1 MQFEILD
8 EIQHIETIA
17 VGNAIRELPRLKKQ
31 YGDGRWRKL
40 KGSAMLRLQSGKVV
54 KAEIHWYEADGIGK
68 REYKIKRLIRN

>member
-8 EIQHIETIA
+8 EIQHIETITI
-17 VGNAIRELPRLKKQ
+17 GNTIRELPRLKKQ

-40 KGSAMLRLQSGKVV
+40 KGTARVRLQSGKVV

>member
-8 EIQHIETIA
+8 EIQHIETITI
-17 VGNAIRELPRLKKQ
+17 GNTIRELPRLKKQ

-40 KGSAMLRLQSGKVV
+40 KGTARVRLQSGKVI

-68 REYKIKRLIRN
+68 KEYKIKRLIRN